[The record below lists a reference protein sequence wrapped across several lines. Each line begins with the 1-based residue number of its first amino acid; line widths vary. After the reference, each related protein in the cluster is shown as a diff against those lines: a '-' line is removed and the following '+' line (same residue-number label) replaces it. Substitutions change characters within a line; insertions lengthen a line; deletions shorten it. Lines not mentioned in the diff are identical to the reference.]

1 MYDLNGKV
9 AIVTGAGGRRGIGRA
24 IATRLAREGADVVVT
39 DIEKPAAAML
49 DEDRAAGW
57 GGLPDV
63 VREIEAL
70 GRKALGIYSDVSD
83 AQQVADMVRQTLET
97 FPKIDIL
104 VCNAGSQPGRDRRL
118 LVDLDEDA
126 FDEVQRV
133 NVKGTF
139 LCCREVARHMIDRR
153 GPGKIITMS
162 SRAGKQG
169 SARYAA
175 YCASKF
181 AIIGITQSLALELAP
196 YKINVNAICPGLV
209 DTERVHYMAD
219 ALRPE
224 GMSAEEYRRVMLE
237 ERGKD
242 VPLGRPAVAGDIAK
256 VAAFLASA
264 ESDYMTGLSVSVAG
278 GLEMQ

>member
-1 MYDLNGKV
+1 V
-9 AIVTGAGGRRGIGRA
+9 RQA
-24 IATRLAREGADVVVT
+24 IARFGKL
-39 DIEKPAAAML
+39 DIM
-49 DEDRAAGW
+49 
-57 GGLPDV
+57 
-63 VREIEAL
+63 
-70 GRKALGIYSDVSD
+70 
-83 AQQVADMVRQTLET
+83 
-97 FPKIDIL
+97 

-118 LVDLDEDA
+118 VVDLEEDA
-126 FDEVQRV
+126 FDEVQRI
-133 NVKGTF
+133 NTKGTF
-139 LCCREVARHMIDRR
+139 LCCRAAARHMVQRG

-196 YKINVNAICPGLV
+196 YQINVNAICPGLV

-224 GMSAEEYRRVMLE
+224 GMSTEAYRKVMLD
-237 ERGKD
+237 ERSMD

-256 VAAFLASA
+256 TAAFLASA
-264 ESDYMTGLSVSVAG
+264 ESDYLTGLSISVAG
-278 GLEMQ
+278 GMEMQ